1 MSDVV
6 SQKPEVMET
15 ETATAQLGECNCVII
30 KIKALERGQDFR
42 LDCKEDTKTNLEYNE
57 AGGGSSQ
64 QGQIKYKSAN
74 HWPRIMN

>member
-6 SQKPEVMET
+6 SQKPGVM

-42 LDCKEDTKTNLEYNE
+42 LDSKEDTKTN
-57 AGGGSSQ
+57 S
-64 QGQIKYKSAN
+64 
-74 HWPRIMN
+74 